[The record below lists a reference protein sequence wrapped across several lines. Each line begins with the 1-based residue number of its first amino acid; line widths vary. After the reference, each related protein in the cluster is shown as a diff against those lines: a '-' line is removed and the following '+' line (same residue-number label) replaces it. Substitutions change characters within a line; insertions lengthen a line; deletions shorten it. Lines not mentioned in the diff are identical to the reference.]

1 MRNRI
6 YNTVMVALLFVIVGI
21 GFKDAGIFVTNYT
34 VKEEEKAIETF
45 KDGEEVELI
54 KENKDTYQINKNGS
68 SYLIPKNVM
77 IRTTRGT
84 NEYESLSDTK
94 VYSEASNDS
103 EVIDTIKK
111 GTIVT
116 LNKTNNNFGFFT
128 YSDGKK
134 SGYIE
139 FDSLKRIEKQ
149 NISYG
154 YAKADKVVQR
164 DGKYLALIK
173 NESVPI
179 VGYEEGKYKV
189 SDKKGNVFI
198 VGKSLI
204 DLYKT
209 SEETSRGSSRS
220 VSENVTSVITKA
232 YSLIGKPYVY
242 AAAGPNSFDCS
253 GLTYHIYKN
262 ELNILLPRSSRNQ
275 ASAGIKINKSE
286 LRPGDLVFFNTVGS
300 NISHVGLYIG
310 EGNMI
315 HASSGKGRV
324 RIDTILSGWYSSRY
338 VTARRIIK

>member
-1 MRNRI
+1 MGRRI
-6 YNTVMVALLFVIVGI
+6 YNTIILALLVVIISLGL
-21 GFKDAGIFVTNYT
+21 KDAGVFVTNYT
-34 VKEEEKAIETF
+34 VKEEEKTVQTF
-45 KDGEEVELI
+45 KDGEEVTLV
-54 KENKDTYQINKNGS
+54 KENKESYQINKDGS
-68 SYLIPKNVM
+68 TYLIPKNVM

-84 NEYESLSDTK
+84 NEYESLSDIN
-94 VYSEASNDS
+94 VYSKASNSS

-116 LNKTNNNFGFFT
+116 LNKTNANFGFFT

-139 FDSLKRIEKQ
+139 FKSLKRIEKQ

-154 YAKADKVVQR
+154 YAKADKVVKN

-173 NESVPI
+173 NESVAI
-179 VGYEEGKYKV
+179 IGYEDGKYKV
-189 SDKKGNVFI
+189 SDKKGNIFV
-198 VGKSLI
+198 VGKSLV

-209 SEETSRGSSRS
+209 SEEASRGSSRS
-220 VSENVTSVITKA
+220 VSENVTSVVTKA

-242 AAAGPNSFDCS
+242 GSAGPNSFDCS
-253 GLTYHIYKN
+253 GFTYSVYKN
-262 ELNILLPRSSRNQ
+262 ALNIVLPRSSRNQ
-275 ASAGIKINKSE
+275 VSAGMKISKTE

-315 HASSGKGRV
+315 HASSGKGKV

-338 VTARRIIK
+338 VTARRIVK